1 MASTKYYN
9 FYYLDWDSKEKR
21 LIISENTPKSNS
33 LIKLVLIETLSCPI
47 ILENFVPE
55 QYYDINKKHKNYRG
69 FKNYINNHMK
79 TIKTD
84 TKLEHVHKNKY
95 TELVSE
101 KINDQTILYWLNQNL
116 YLIIEKEFYSY
127 LIDTKLYVKYKS
139 FNFYIILT
147 YILTHS
153 KYNQIAEDIKTFSET
168 KFFALYLDTN
178 YRFTRKNLSI
188 NYKKPSVG
196 NIIIPYKYYGLEE
209 ERVYSP
215 LYLKTIKPVL
225 DSIKYTKYN
234 KFNKLTRTII
244 NLFFSS
250 VNLLIVLIY
259 IILAII
265 INHRTN
271 IGFISY
277 SFVNKEIQN

>member
-1 MASTKYYN
+1 
-9 FYYLDWDSKEKR
+9 
-21 LIISENTPKSNS
+21 
-33 LIKLVLIETLSCPI
+33 
-47 ILENFVPE
+47 
-55 QYYDINKKHKNYRG
+55 
-69 FKNYINNHMK
+69 MK
-79 TIKTD
+79 TIRTKT
-84 TKLEHVHKNKY
+84 KVENPHNNKY
-95 TELVSE
+95 TDLVSGN
-101 KINDQTILYWLNQNL
+101 INDQVIIDWLNNNL
-116 YLIIEKEFYSY
+116 KLIMEKEFYSY
-127 LIDTKLYVKYKS
+127 LIDTKSYVKYKS

-153 KYNQIAEDIKTFSET
+153 KYNQIAEHIKTFSET

-209 ERVYSP
+209 ERAYSP

-244 NLFFSS
+244 NLLFSS

-259 IILAII
+259 VILAII

-277 SFVNKEIQN
+277 SFINKEVKN

>member
-9 FYYLDWDSKEKR
+9 FYYLDWDSKEER
-21 LIISENTPKSNS
+21 LIMFEDTSKSNS

-47 ILENFVPE
+47 ILDNFVPE
-55 QYYDINKKHKNYRG
+55 QYYDINKNNHNYCS

-79 TIKTD
+79 KIKTQ
-84 TKLEHVHKNKY
+84 TKLEHTHNKKY
-95 TELVSE
+95 TDLISG
-101 KINDQTILYWLNQNL
+101 KINDQTVIYWLNQNL
-116 YLIIEKEFYSY
+116 DLIIEKEFYSY
-127 LIDTKLYVKYKS
+127 LIDTKSYVKYKS

-153 KYNQIAEDIKTFSET
+153 KYNLITEHIKIFSET

-209 ERVYSP
+209 ERAYTP

-244 NLFFSS
+244 NLLFSS
-250 VNLLIVLIY
+250 VNFLIVMIY
-259 IILAII
+259 VILAII
-265 INHRTN
+265 INYRKN

-277 SFVNKEIQN
+277 SFINKEIKN